1 MNYLSFHRRMC
12 LLAGLLITVAMPR
25 PAAAD
30 EMPALTP
37 SEIVQKALERAKSS
51 DERVTSHDYVYNR
64 HTLNETLD
72 DQGRLKERKE
82 KLFEVELQS
91 GLSHQ
96 KLVELNGQ
104 PIPAEELKKQAEREL
119 AARQKQ
125 PADAK
130 PPKVWS
136 DTESLLTSDL
146 VAKYNMTLV
155 DRKLF
160 NGRDTYVLAFQ
171 PKSNLPV
178 RKFND
183 RVLNHVAG
191 TIWIDAAEFEVA
203 RVQARL
209 QSEVTLWGGM
219 IGVVRTGSYT
229 VERTRMPDGAW
240 FDKFSRGVFE
250 GRKLLEPMLI
260 RTRCE
265 FSNFRPATPVVQ

>member
-1 MNYLSFHRRMC
+1 MC
-12 LLAGLLITVAMPR
+12 VLAGLFIAILASR
-25 PAAAD
+25 PAAGM
-30 EMPALTP
+30 EMPTLTP
-37 SEIVQKALERAKSS
+37 GEIVQKALERAKSS
-51 DERVTSHDYVYNR
+51 DERVTSHDYQYNR
-64 HTLNETLD
+64 HTVNETLD

-82 KLFEVELQS
+82 KLFEVQLQS

-96 KLVELNGQ
+96 KLIQLNGQ
-104 PIPAEELKKQAEREL
+104 PIPPEELKKQAEREL

-130 PPKVWS
+130 PQKVWS

-155 DRKLF
+155 DRKPF
-160 NGRDTYVLAFQ
+160 NGRDTYVLSFQ

-178 RKFND
+178 HKFND

-240 FDKFSRGVFE
+240 FDRFSRGVFE

-265 FSNFRPATPVVQ
+265 FSNFRPVAVAVQ